1 MISHY
6 CNQNN
11 SPESPEK
18 KEPTPNK
25 EFNSAGKMSY
35 TDQITTTS
43 TIDQSVKHPVI
54 NVRSLV
60 AEQQIRSHLILDE
73 FLKSIRV
80 DMQPVQKKLK
90 IY

>member
-6 CNQNN
+6 CSQKNT
-11 SPESPEK
+11 PDSPEK
-18 KEPTPNK
+18 NGPTPIK
-25 EFNSAGKMSY
+25 EFNSAGKMSN

-43 TIDQSVKHPVI
+43 TIDQPVKHPVI

-60 AEQQIRSHLILDE
+60 AESQIRSHLILDE

-80 DMQPVQKKLK
+80 DIQPVQKKLK